1 MRIQINRDIILCTR
15 NANLLRPVAVQPILA
30 KIIPKIMVL
39 NARSIA
45 KEDAFSAFHAEL
57 TDNNCNISLV
67 CETWLKEN
75 FPTHLI
81 CPPGFTVLR
90 NDREERRGGGVAIF
104 CRCDWKIEIL
114 DEFANDFEC
123 MWARISTPNSV
134 FYMCS
139 IYHPPEPV
147 YREEDL
153 LEFLGDTC
161 EQITSMDP
169 NNIIVIGG
177 DLNELKYKDLL
188 TQASLAQLV
197 KEPTRKNKIL
207 DVFITNKPYL
217 WSKTK
222 VIKSAVRTDHQ
233 MVLACPKDHVKAYRY
248 TKAFRDVREH
258 YKIKMFKLLEE
269 YKWSSVLYST
279 QCIQEKVQNFQFALL
294 QMYNDCFQV
303 KTVLMSS
310 RDPPFMSPLVKHLL
324 KRRQALLR
332 KGGQK
337 QNPNVTILQERIN
350 KLIRENQLQTVKTR
364 FEQA

>member
-1 MRIQINRDIILCTR
+1 M
-15 NANLLRPVAVQPILA
+15 
-30 KIIPKIMVL
+30 
-39 NARSIA
+39 
-45 KEDAFSAFHAEL
+45 
-57 TDNNCNISLV
+57 
-67 CETWLKEN
+67 
-75 FPTHLI
+75 
-81 CPPGFTVLR
+81 LR

-233 MVLACPKDHVKAYRY
+233 MVLACPKDHVKADRY

-269 YKWSSVLYST
+269 YKWSSVLST
-279 QCIQEKVQNFQFALL
+279 QCIQEKVQNFQFALM
-294 QMYNDCFQV
+294 QMYNDCFPV

-332 KGGQK
+332 KGDKNKIQM
-337 QNPNVTILQERIN
+337 LQYSRRE
-350 KLIRENQLQTVKTR
+350 LIS
-364 FEQA
+364 

>member
-1 MRIQINRDIILCTR
+1 M
-15 NANLLRPVAVQPILA
+15 
-30 KIIPKIMVL
+30 
-39 NARSIA
+39 
-45 KEDAFSAFHAEL
+45 
-57 TDNNCNISLV
+57 
-67 CETWLKEN
+67 
-75 FPTHLI
+75 
-81 CPPGFTVLR
+81 LR

-114 DEFANDFEC
+114 DEVANDFEC

-153 LEFLGDTC
+153 LVFLGDTC

-197 KEPTRKNKIL
+197 KELTRKNKIL

-233 MVLACPKDHVKAYRY
+233 MVLACPKDHVKEDRY

-279 QCIQEKVQNFQFALL
+279 QCIQEKVQNFQFALM
-294 QMYNDCFQV
+294 QMYNDCFPV

-310 RDPPFMSPLVKHLL
+310 RDPPFM
-324 KRRQALLR
+324 
-332 KGGQK
+332 
-337 QNPNVTILQERIN
+337 
-350 KLIRENQLQTVKTR
+350 
-364 FEQA
+364 

>member
-1 MRIQINRDIILCTR
+1 MLYLPSTG
-15 NANLLRPVAVQPILA
+15 
-30 KIIPKIMVL
+30 
-39 NARSIA
+39 
-45 KEDAFSAFHAEL
+45 
-57 TDNNCNISLV
+57 TSLS
-67 CETWLKEN
+67 
-75 FPTHLI
+75 
-81 CPPGFTVLR
+81 
-90 NDREERRGGGVAIF
+90 RG
-104 CRCDWKIEIL
+104 
-114 DEFANDFEC
+114 
-123 MWARISTPNSV
+123 
-134 FYMCS
+134 
-139 IYHPPEPV
+139 
-147 YREEDL
+147 DL

-207 DVFITNKPYL
+207 DVFITNKLYL

-233 MVLACPKDHVKAYRY
+233 MVLACPKDHVKADCY

-269 YKWSSVLYST
+269 YKWSSVLST
-279 QCIQEKVQNFQFALL
+279 QCIQEKVQNFQFALM
-294 QMYNDCFQV
+294 QMYNDCFPV

-332 KGGQK
+332 KGGQRH
-337 QNPNVTILQERIN
+337 NPNVTILQERIN
-350 KLIRENQLQTVKTR
+350 KLIRENQLQAVKNDSNKHDKGTR
-364 FEQA
+364 SWWSTINSVTGRKPICQSTSSIIDPASINEYFGEINTDPGHKGTLLHGA